1 VLHLGPTGSLSL
13 KITSKSFSLC
23 APIRL
28 YNPADPEVT
37 VLKRLIFFA
46 LLVVVIGAPMP
57 SFAQQVSPEKSP
69 QEKEQILWQKLE
81 ATIGA
86 VDHNLDGVLGVAI
99 VDLTTGQKYFLHAD
113 EVLPTA
119 SSIKIAILA
128 ELYRQAQQGKI
139 KLDDLYTLQSSDLVS
154 GSGIA
159 GALTPGV
166 TRLTIRDVAA
176 LMISVSDNSA
186 TNIIIDRVG
195 MENVNALLDSL
206 GLTHTRLRRKM
217 MDVKAAAEGRENIAT
232 PREMVQLLENLYR
245 GRVLNKQMT
254 DDFFALLSVHK
265 ESYIPRELPEDLRI
279 ANKPGELEGV
289 RNDSGI
295 VFTGNRPFA
304 ISVMTTYLR
313 REKDGGDA
321 IVRIATAAYQM
332 FDRLS
337 RASPY
342 GRVVS
347 VHDTGNP

>member
-1 VLHLGPTGSLSL
+1 VIAAPGDGFIFAPCRVLTP
-13 KITSKSFSLC
+13 
-23 APIRL
+23 
-28 YNPADPEVT
+28 YNPAKPEVT
-37 VLKRLIFFA
+37 VLKRYFHF
-46 LLVVVIGAPMP
+46 LLLAAMVLAPVP
-57 SFAQQVSPEKSP
+57 SLAQQVSQEKAQ
-69 QEKEQILWQKLE
+69 QEKEEVLWLKLE
-81 ATIGA
+81 ATISG
-86 VDHNLDGVLGVAI
+86 VDRNLDGVLGVAI
-99 VDLTTGQKYFLHAD
+99 LDLTTGQEYLLHPD

-139 KLDDLYTLQSSDLVS
+139 KLGDLYTLQPADIVG
-154 GSGIA
+154 GSGVA
-159 GALTPGV
+159 EALTPGV

-186 TNIIIDRVG
+186 ANIIIDRIG

-232 PREMVQLLENLYR
+232 PREMVTLLEDLYR
-245 GRVLNKQMT
+245 GKVLNKQMT
-254 DDFFALLSVHK
+254 DDFFELLSVHK

-295 VFTGNRPFA
+295 VFTGNRPFV

-313 REKDGGDA
+313 REKDGGEA

-337 RASPY
+337 RASQY

-347 VHDTGNP
+347 AHDTGNP

>member
-1 VLHLGPTGSLSL
+1 M
-13 KITSKSFSLC
+13 
-23 APIRL
+23 
-28 YNPADPEVT
+28 
-37 VLKRLIFFA
+37 
-46 LLVVVIGAPMP
+46 LLAVAMWTPVA
-57 SFAQQVSPEKSP
+57 SFAQQTSQEKTP
-69 QEKEQILWQKLE
+69 QEKEQVLWQKLE
-81 ATIGA
+81 TTINA
-86 VDHNLDGVLGVAI
+86 ADHNLDGVLAVAI
-99 VDLTTGQKYFLHAD
+99 LDLTTGQKYYLHAD

-128 ELYRQAQQGKI
+128 ELYHQAQQGKI
-139 KLDDLYTLQSSDLVS
+139 KLGDLYTLQSADLVA

-159 GALTPGV
+159 NALTPGV

-186 TNIIIDRVG
+186 TNIIIDRIG

-232 PREMVQLLENLYR
+232 PREMVMLLEALYR
-245 GRVLNKQMT
+245 GRFLNKQMT
-254 DDFFALLSVHK
+254 DDYFELLSVHK

-295 VFTGNRPFA
+295 IFTGNRPFV

-321 IVRIATAAYQM
+321 IVRIAAAAYQM

-337 RASPY
+337 RSSQY

-347 VHDTGNP
+347 AHDTGNP

>member
-1 VLHLGPTGSLSL
+1 MCTTFSLSNV
-13 KITSKSFSLC
+13 IQ
-23 APIRL
+23 P

-37 VLKRLIFFA
+37 VLKRLVSLALFA
-46 LLVVVIGAPMP
+46 VIIWAPMP
-57 SFAQQVSPEKSP
+57 VFAQQSP
-69 QEKEQILWQKLE
+69 QEKAPQDKEQVLWEKLE
-81 ATIGA
+81 ATING
-86 VDHNLDGVLGVAI
+86 VDRNLEGVLGVAI
-99 VDLTTGQKYFLHAD
+99 LDLTTGQKYFLHAD

-139 KLDDLYTLQSSDLVS
+139 KLGDLYTLQSSDLVG

-166 TRLTIRDVAA
+166 TRLTIRDVAV

-186 TNIIIDRVG
+186 TNIIIDRIG
-195 MENVNALLDSL
+195 IENVNALLDSL
-206 GLTHTRLRRKM
+206 SLTQTRLRRKM
-217 MDVKAAAEGRENIAT
+217 MDVKAAGEGRENIAT
-232 PREMVQLLENLYR
+232 PREMVTLLESLYR
-245 GRVLNKQMT
+245 GRVLNKPMT
-254 DDFFALLSVHK
+254 EDFFTLLSVHK

-295 VFTGNRPFA
+295 VFTGSRPFA

-337 RASPY
+337 RSSQY

-347 VHDTGNP
+347 LHDTGNP

>member
-1 VLHLGPTGSLSL
+1 VIAASGADLSSLVCHVLT
-13 KITSKSFSLC
+13 
-23 APIRL
+23 A

-37 VLKRLIFFA
+37 VLKRYFHFP
-46 LLVVVIGAPMP
+46 LLAAVVLAPVP
-57 SFAQQVSPEKSP
+57 SFAQQVSQEKAP
-69 QEKEQILWQKLE
+69 QEKEQVLWQKLE
-81 ATIGA
+81 ATISG
-86 VDHNLDGVLGVAI
+86 VDRNLDGVLGVAI
-99 VDLTTGQKYFLHAD
+99 LDLTTGQEYLLHAD

-128 ELYRQAQQGKI
+128 ELYHQAQQDKI
-139 KLDDLYTLQSSDLVS
+139 KLGDLYTLQSTDLVA

-159 GALTPGV
+159 NALTPGV
-166 TRLTIRDVAA
+166 TRLTLRDVAA

-186 TNIIIDRVG
+186 TNIIIDRIG

-232 PREMVQLLENLYR
+232 PREMVTLLEDLYR

-254 DDFFALLSVHK
+254 DDFLELLSVHK

-295 VFTGNRPFA
+295 VFTGNRPFV

-321 IVRIATAAYQM
+321 IVRIAAAAYQM

-337 RASPY
+337 RASQY

>member
-1 VLHLGPTGSLSL
+1 LLFLRA
-13 KITSKSFSLC
+13 C
-23 APIRL
+23 RWA

-37 VLKRLIFFA
+37 VLKKSFFLA
-46 LLVVVIGAPMP
+46 FLAAAVCAPMP
-57 SFAQQVSPEKSP
+57 SVAQQVFQEKAP
-69 QEKEQILWQKLE
+69 QEKEQVLWQKLE
-81 ATIGA
+81 ATIGE
-86 VDHNLDGVLGVAI
+86 VDHHLDGVLAVAI
-99 VDLTTGQKYFLHAD
+99 VDLTTGQKYLLHAD

-128 ELYRQAQQGKI
+128 ELYRQAQQGKL
-139 KLDDLYTLQSSDLVS
+139 KLGDLYTLQSSDLVG

-159 GALTPGV
+159 EALTPGV

-206 GLTHTRLRRKM
+206 GLTRTRLRRKM
-217 MDVKAAAEGRENIAT
+217 MDVKAAGEGRENIAT
-232 PREMVQLLENLYR
+232 PREMVMLLEALYR
-245 GRVLNKQMT
+245 GKVLNKQMT
-254 DDFFALLSVHK
+254 GDFFALLSVHK
-265 ESYIPRELPEDLRI
+265 ESYIPRELPEDLRV

-313 REKDGGDA
+313 REKEGGDA

-337 RASPY
+337 RASQY

-347 VHDTGNP
+347 LHDTGNP

>member
-1 VLHLGPTGSLSL
+1 M
-13 KITSKSFSLC
+13 
-23 APIRL
+23 
-28 YNPADPEVT
+28 
-37 VLKRLIFFA
+37 LKRLFRLSFLA
-46 LLVVVIGAPMP
+46 VIVWAPIP
-57 SFAQQVSPEKSP
+57 GFAQQSSQETP
-69 QEKEQILWQKLE
+69 QEKEQVLWQKLE
-81 ATIGA
+81 ATING
-86 VDHNLDGVLGVAI
+86 VDRNLDGVLGVAI
-99 VDLTTGQKYFLHAD
+99 LDLTTGQKYLLHAD

-128 ELYRQAQQGKI
+128 GLYRQAQQGKI
-139 KLDDLYTLQSSDLVS
+139 KLGELYTLQSSDLVD
-154 GSGIA
+154 GSRIVGV
-159 GALTPGV
+159 LTPGV

-195 MENVNALLDSL
+195 MENVNMLLDSL
-206 GLTHTRLRRKM
+206 GLTRTRLRRKM

-232 PREMVQLLENLYR
+232 PREMVQLLEDLYR
-245 GRVLNKQMT
+245 GKVLNKQMT
-254 DDFFALLSVHK
+254 EDFFALLSVHK

-295 VFTGNRPFA
+295 VFTGNRPFV

-337 RASPY
+337 RSSQY

-347 VHDTGNP
+347 LHDTANP

>member
-1 VLHLGPTGSLSL
+1 MCTTFSLSNV
-13 KITSKSFSLC
+13 IQ
-23 APIRL
+23 P

-37 VLKRLIFFA
+37 VLKRLVSLALFA
-46 LLVVVIGAPMP
+46 VIIWAPMLV
-57 SFAQQVSPEKSP
+57 SAQQSSPEKVP
-69 QEKEQILWQKLE
+69 QDKEQVLWQKLE
-81 ATIGA
+81 ATING
-86 VDHNLDGVLGVAI
+86 VDRNLEGVLGVAI
-99 VDLTTGQKYFLHAD
+99 LDLTTGQKYFLHAD

-139 KLDDLYTLQSSDLVS
+139 KLGDLYTLQSSDLAG

-186 TNIIIDRVG
+186 TNIIIDRIG
-195 MENVNALLDSL
+195 IENVNALLDSL
-206 GLTHTRLRRKM
+206 SLTQTRLRRKM
-217 MDVKAAAEGRENIAT
+217 MDVKAAGEGRENIAT
-232 PREMVQLLENLYR
+232 PREMVTLLESLYR
-245 GRVLNKQMT
+245 GRVLNKPMT
-254 DDFFALLSVHK
+254 EDFFTLLSVHK

-295 VFTGNRPFA
+295 VFTGSRPFA

-337 RASPY
+337 RSSQY

-347 VHDTGNP
+347 LHDTGNP

>member
-1 VLHLGPTGSLSL
+1 M
-13 KITSKSFSLC
+13 
-23 APIRL
+23 
-28 YNPADPEVT
+28 
-37 VLKRLIFFA
+37 LKRLIA
-46 LLVVVIGAPMP
+46 LVSIAVVIWVPLPA
-57 SFAQQVSPEKSP
+57 FAQQSSQEKAP

-81 ATIGA
+81 ATING
-86 VDHNLDGVLGVAI
+86 VNRNLDGVLGVAI
-99 VDLTTGQKYFLHAD
+99 LDLTTGQKYFLHAD

-139 KLDDLYTLQSSDLVS
+139 KLGDFYTLQSSDLVG

-195 MENVNALLDSL
+195 LENVNALLDSL
-206 GLTHTRLRRKM
+206 GLMHTRLRRKM

-232 PREMVQLLENLYR
+232 PREMVQLLEDLYR
-245 GRVLNKQMT
+245 GKVLNKQMT
-254 DDFFALLSVHK
+254 DDFFTLLSVHK

-289 RNDSGI
+289 RNDSGV

-313 REKDGGDA
+313 SEKDGGDA
-321 IVRIATAAYQM
+321 IIRIATAAYQM

-337 RASPY
+337 RSSQY

-347 VHDTGNP
+347 LRDTGNP

>member
-1 VLHLGPTGSLSL
+1 V
-13 KITSKSFSLC
+13 C
-23 APIRL
+23 PIRL

-37 VLKRLIFFA
+37 VLKRFIFFT
-46 LLVVVIGAPMP
+46 LLAVMFCAPIP
-57 SFAQQVSPEKSP
+57 SFTQQVSQEKSP

-81 ATIGA
+81 ATIGS

-99 VDLTTGQKYFLHAD
+99 LDLTTGQKYFLHAD

-139 KLDDLYTLQSSDLVS
+139 RLGDLYTLQSSDLVG
-154 GSGIA
+154 GSSVA

-186 TNIIIDRVG
+186 TNIIIDRIG

-217 MDVKAAAEGRENIAT
+217 MDVKAAAEGRENIST
-232 PREMVQLLENLYR
+232 PREMVQLLEDLYR
-245 GRVLNKQMT
+245 GKILNKQMT

-265 ESYIPRELPEDLRI
+265 ESYIPRELPEDLRV

-304 ISVMTTYLR
+304 ISVMTTYLH

-337 RASPY
+337 RASQY

-347 VHDTGNP
+347 LHDTGNP

>member
-1 VLHLGPTGSLSL
+1 V
-13 KITSKSFSLC
+13 
-23 APIRL
+23 
-28 YNPADPEVT
+28 V
-37 VLKRLIFFA
+37 KRLIFLA
-46 LLVVVIGAPMP
+46 QLVVIICVPML
-57 SFAQQVSPEKSP
+57 SSAQQASPEKSS

-86 VDHNLDGVLGVAI
+86 VDRDLDGVLGVAI
-99 VDLTTGQKYFLHAD
+99 LDLTTGQKYLLHAD

-119 SSIKIAILA
+119 SSIKIAVLA

-139 KLDDLYTLQSSDLVS
+139 KLGDLYTLQSSDLVS

-186 TNIIIDRVG
+186 TNIIIDRIG
-195 MENVNALLDSL
+195 IENVNALLDSL
-206 GLTHTRLRRKM
+206 GLAHTRLRRKM
-217 MDVKAAAEGRENIAT
+217 MDVKAAAEGRENIST
-232 PREMVQLLENLYR
+232 PREMVQLLEILYR
-245 GRVLNKQMT
+245 GKVLNKQMT

-265 ESYIPRELPEDLRI
+265 ESYIPRELPEDVRV

-295 VFTGNRPFA
+295 VFTANRPFA
-304 ISVMTTYLR
+304 ISVMTSYLR

-321 IVRIATAAYQM
+321 IIRIATAAYQM

-337 RASPY
+337 RSSQY

-347 VHDTGNP
+347 LHDTGNP

>member
-1 VLHLGPTGSLSL
+1 
-13 KITSKSFSLC
+13 
-23 APIRL
+23 
-28 YNPADPEVT
+28 
-37 VLKRLIFFA
+37 VLKRLFFFVLLAAAA
-46 LLVVVIGAPMP
+46 LAPVP
-57 SFAQQVSPEKSP
+57 SCAQQVSQERIPL
-69 QEKEQILWQKLE
+69 EKEQILWQKLE
-81 ATIGA
+81 ATISE
-86 VDHNLDGVLGVAI
+86 VDHNLNGVLGVAI
-99 VDLTTGQKYFLHAD
+99 LDLTTGRKYLLHAD

-128 ELYRQAQQGKI
+128 ELYHQAQQGK
-139 KLDDLYTLQSSDLVS
+139 LNLGDLYTLQSADLVG

-159 GALTPGV
+159 GAFTPGV
-166 TRLTIRDVAA
+166 TRLTLRDVAA

-186 TNIIIDRVG
+186 TNVIIDRVG

-206 GLTHTRLRRKM
+206 GLTQTRLRRKM
-217 MDVKAAAEGRENIAT
+217 MDVKAAAEGCENIAT
-232 PREMVQLLENLYR
+232 PREMMTLLEDLYR
-245 GRVLNKQMT
+245 GKVLNKQLT
-254 DDFFALLSVHK
+254 DEFFNLLSIHK
-265 ESYIPRELPEDLRI
+265 ESFIPRELPEDLRI

-295 VFTGNRPFA
+295 VFTGNRPFV

-337 RASPY
+337 RASQY

>member
-1 VLHLGPTGSLSL
+1 MCTTFSLSNV
-13 KITSKSFSLC
+13 IQ
-23 APIRL
+23 P

-37 VLKRLIFFA
+37 VLKRLVSLALFA
-46 LLVVVIGAPMP
+46 VIIWAPMP
-57 SFAQQVSPEKSP
+57 VFAQQSP
-69 QEKEQILWQKLE
+69 QEKAPQDKEQVLWEKLE
-81 ATIGA
+81 ATING
-86 VDHNLDGVLGVAI
+86 VDRNLEGVLGVAI
-99 VDLTTGQKYFLHAD
+99 LDLTTGQKYFLHAD

-139 KLDDLYTLQSSDLVS
+139 KLGDLYTLQSSDLAG

-166 TRLTIRDVAA
+166 TRLTIRDVAV

-186 TNIIIDRVG
+186 TNIIIDRIG
-195 MENVNALLDSL
+195 IENVNALLDSL
-206 GLTHTRLRRKM
+206 SLTQTRLRRKM
-217 MDVKAAAEGRENIAT
+217 MDVKAAGEGRENIAT
-232 PREMVQLLENLYR
+232 PREMVTLLESLYR
-245 GRVLNKQMT
+245 GRVLNKPMT
-254 DDFFALLSVHK
+254 KDFFTLLSVHK

-295 VFTGNRPFA
+295 VFTGSRPFA

-337 RASPY
+337 RSSQY

-347 VHDTGNP
+347 LHDTGNP